1 MSDEMK
7 FKEEELESMAD
18 KLLEQASIAE
28 LSEQPE
34 LELPK
39 PKKKAAAA
47 KKKEPVDP
55 AEAAK
60 TAEERLNELL
70 ERGKKKGS
78 LTAKELEVL
87 EERG

>member
-39 PKKKAAAA
+39 PKKKAAA
-47 KKKEPVDP
+47 KK
-55 AEAAK
+55 
-60 TAEERLNELL
+60 
-70 ERGKKKGS
+70 
-78 LTAKELEVL
+78 
-87 EERG
+87 

>member
-39 PKKKAAAA
+39 PKKRPPPR
-47 KKKEPVDP
+47 KKRDCRP
-55 AEAAK
+55 
-60 TAEERLNELL
+60 R
-70 ERGKKKGS
+70 RGRQD
-78 LTAKELEVL
+78 
-87 EERG
+87 RGRAPQ